1 MCPNVMLGGSRDL
14 IDGKSTGDKKKDV
27 LMRKMS
33 KDCYFTF
40 FKGTKMDFGICDAQL
55 SGSEARFGVE
65 PTYMY
70 ERLKMIVIDWE
81 KKISYI
87 ENGYSWGGWGTGIR
101 ATRAYYKDKK
111 TNSKFKRFVDKWH
124 SKIFPNMQ

>member
-87 ENGYSWGGWGTGIR
+87 ENGHSIVTGKQVSGRLERIIKIKRQIR
-101 ATRAYYKDKK
+101 SLRGL
-111 TNSKFKRFVDKWH
+111 
-124 SKIFPNMQ
+124 